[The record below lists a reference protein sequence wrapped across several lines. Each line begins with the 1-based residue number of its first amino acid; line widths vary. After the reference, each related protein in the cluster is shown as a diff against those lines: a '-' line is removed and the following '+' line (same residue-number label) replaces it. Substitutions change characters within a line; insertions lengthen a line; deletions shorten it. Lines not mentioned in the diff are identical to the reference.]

1 MRKNFQFDKR
11 KYVGDILNNIRIFNE
26 KKVDE
31 IVVLDIDA
39 TRMKKEPNFE
49 LIKKIASVC
58 RMPLTYGGGV
68 KNLKIAKEIIKFGV
82 EKICL
87 NNSVLD
93 NYNLIEQISRE
104 IGSQSLSVS
113 INLKKIEEDYIIT
126 NNVLE
131 PVKIDLIDYINKIQI
146 NGAGEIILSSIDND
160 GVMKG
165 FDFKILDKFL
175 KNKKIPSILIG
186 VVQILKYKDL
196 FHNYKNVAAGCS
208 SLFIFKET
216 KSCSN
221 KLSIRKD
228 KEKYLIIDEKNIIVI
243 TGGAGFVGTNLIKYF
258 VKNTKFKIISLD
270 DYSSGSKSNH
280 IKSNRVKYINGKTNN
295 INNILKKYFENTY
308 YFPF

>member
-1 MRKNFQFDKR
+1 M
-11 KYVGDILNNIRIFNE
+11 
-26 KKVDE
+26 
-31 IVVLDIDA
+31 
-39 TRMKKEPNFE
+39 
-49 LIKKIASVC
+49 
-58 RMPLTYGGGV
+58 
-68 KNLKIAKEIIKFGV
+68 
-82 EKICL
+82 
-87 NNSVLD
+87 
-93 NYNLIEQISRE
+93 
-104 IGSQSLSVS
+104 
-113 INLKKIEEDYIIT
+113 
-126 NNVLE
+126 
-131 PVKIDLIDYINKIQI
+131 KIDLIDYINKIQI

-175 KNKKIPSILIG
+175 KYIKIPSILIG
-186 VVQILKYKDL
+186 GCSNIENIKDL

-208 SLFIFKET
+208 SLFIFKG
-216 KSCSN
+216 
-221 KLSIRKD
+221 KLKAVLINYPSEKD

-308 YFPF
+308 YFPFWRVFKNISKFSKV

>member
-1 MRKNFQFDKR
+1 MLRRRIIPFLQLDKNFDCVKTFQFDKR
-11 KYVGDILNNIRIFNE
+11 KYIGDILNNIRIFNE

-68 KNLKIAKEIIKFGV
+68 KDLRIAKEIIKFGV

-93 NYNLIEQISRE
+93 NYNLIEQISSE
-104 IGSQSLSVS
+104 IGSQSLSIS

-126 NNVLE
+126 NNLLE
-131 PVKIDLIDYINKIQI
+131 PVKIDLIDYINKIQM
-146 NGAGEIILSSIDND
+146 NGAGEIILSSVDND

-175 KNKKIPSILIG
+175 KYINIPSILIG
-186 VVQILKYKDL
+186 GCSNNENIKDL

-208 SLFIFKET
+208 SLFIFKG
-216 KSCSN
+216 
-221 KLSIRKD
+221 KLKAVLINYPSEKD
-228 KEKYLIIDEKNIIVI
+228 KEKIFN
-243 TGGAGFVGTNLIKYF
+243 F
-258 VKNTKFKIISLD
+258 
-270 DYSSGSKSNH
+270 
-280 IKSNRVKYINGKTNN
+280 R
-295 INNILKKYFENTY
+295 
-308 YFPF
+308 